1 MRPEP
6 QIAKTKNKK
15 AIKWHLPLSE
25 DLMQHC
31 GLAIVTYDTH
41 RPPSV

>member
-31 GLAIVTYDTH
+31 GLAIVGK
-41 RPPSV
+41 